1 MWAHKL
7 TCLDYQDLIDRG
19 WRRFVIMFS
28 VVCLFAETYITI
40 LFVISLACLWRVQLE
55 LTDALHCRI
64 VMINDRSF
72 VASQT
77 GGRGGGVKFCKRHDF
92 KGVNFKN
99 QQNVRGVE
107 ILRHRTGLLCKSC
120 QTILWLKQIHV
131 PSHFEDCYC
140 PGGGGYNFHM

>member
-40 LFVISLACLWRVQLE
+40 LFVISLAYLWRVQLE

-64 VMINDRSF
+64 VMVNDRSF

-77 GGRGGGVKFCKRHDF
+77 GGTGGRGKVF
-92 KGVNFKN
+92 
-99 QQNVRGVE
+99 
-107 ILRHRTGLLCKSC
+107 
-120 QTILWLKQIHV
+120 
-131 PSHFEDCYC
+131 
-140 PGGGGYNFHM
+140 